1 MEGGALLDPKFKEF
15 SKNHVMLLS
24 IETHIEGRKHDRLL
38 AQKGFRGFPSI
49 AVLDANGDV
58 IAKELKSRDVA
69 GFEGLAQAATG
80 FLELKKKAAGGDRE
94 AQIDFAIARTS
105 LGHIDY
111 EDLQEILEPFGKLTT
126 EQQKQVMGFEANE
139 KVGKVLAPY
148 RRMRA
153 NKEETAEIGEKFAEL
168 YKASLI
174 PTDGK
179 LSGQFWNYLSTYAQ
193 TSGNADL
200 LESCL
205 KDYWRPYLGPMKDN
219 ARATAHLRRL
229 EDSLADLRAS
239 ACGDGCGCGCGDGCS
254 EMEDG

>member
-148 RRMRA
+148 RRMRP
-153 NKEETAEIGEKFAEL
+153 NKEEMAEITDKFLEL
-168 YKASLI
+168 RKAGFV
-174 PTDGK
+174 PTDQQ
-179 LSGQFWNYLSTYAQ
+179 LTMTFWNYLTQRAK
-193 TSGNADL
+193 TTGDAAL
-200 LESCL
+200 LEGCL
-205 KDYWRPYLGPMKDN
+205 KDYWRPYLGSIENK
-219 ARATAHLRRL
+219 RAQAYLKGL
-229 EDSLADLRAS
+229 EDQLLDFKDTDKEDA
-239 ACGDGCGCGCGDGCS
+239 CGCGCGDGCS